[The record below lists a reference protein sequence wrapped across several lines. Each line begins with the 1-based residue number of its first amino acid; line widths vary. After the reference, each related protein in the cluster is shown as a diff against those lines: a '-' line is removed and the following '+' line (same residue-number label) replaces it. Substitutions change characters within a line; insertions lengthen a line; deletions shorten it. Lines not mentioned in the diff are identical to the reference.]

1 MNAPTLTEP
10 LRYLLLTVLSLA
22 LFALDTSLP
31 LGIATGVLYAGV
43 VLLTTGT
50 ANVRVPLIVS
60 GIASILIVGGAIGT
74 LSPHVPLWVGVINRT
89 LSLTVVWAAWAF
101 VRHRQ
106 EAERALLDAQEL
118 LERRV
123 RQRTEDL
130 ARANESL
137 MAEITQH
144 RATEQSLR
152 ASEAALE
159 ASRQDLRGL
168 TARLLA
174 AQEDERRRLAR
185 DLHDDINQRL
195 AMLVVE
201 LEALDREY
209 PTVPAAL
216 GSRLRSL
223 QDNAGELSEDV
234 RRLAYQHH
242 PSVLDDLGLVVALR
256 RLTDDVAQ
264 RSGLAITFTPERVP
278 EGLDRAIA
286 TGCYR
291 ITQECLTNVVRHARA
306 TAVTVAVQG
315 EPDALTLSISDNGVG
330 FAPRPADGSES
341 AARGL
346 GMVSMEERAN
356 VLGGTLRVRSEPG
369 RGTTVHLRIPRQGT
383 S

>member
-1 MNAPTLTEP
+1 MTEP
-10 LRYLLLTVLSLA
+10 LRYTLLAILALA
-22 LFALDTSLP
+22 LFALDASLP
-31 LGIATGVLYAGV
+31 LGIAAGVLYAGL

-50 ANVRVPLIVS
+50 PTVHLPVIIT
-60 GIASILIVGGAIGT
+60 GIASILIVLGALGSV
-74 LSPHVPLWVGVINRT
+74 SPQVPLWVGITNRA
-89 LSLTVVWAAWAF
+89 LSLAVVWGACGF

-106 EAERALLDAQEL
+106 NTERALRDAHEQ
-118 LERRV
+118 LEQRV
-123 RQRTEDL
+123 RQRTEEL
-130 ARANESL
+130 AHANESL

-144 RATEQSLR
+144 RATEHSLR

-159 ASRQDLRGL
+159 TSQQDLRGL

-223 QDNAGELSEDV
+223 QDNASELSEDV

-242 PSVLDDLGLVVALR
+242 PSMLDDLGLVVALR

-264 RSGLAITFTPERVP
+264 RSGLAVTFAADRVP
-278 EGLDRAIA
+278 DRLDPAIA

-291 ITQECLTNVVRHARA
+291 IAQECLTNVVRHAQA
-306 TAVTVAVQG
+306 TAVTVALQG
-315 EPDALTLSISDNGVG
+315 DPGAVTLSVTDNGVG
-330 FAPRPADGSES
+330 FAPRSAEGPEA

-346 GMVSMEERAN
+346 GMVSMQERAN
-356 VLGGTLRVRSEPG
+356 ALGGTLRVLSEPG
-369 RGTTVHLRIPRQGT
+369 RGTTIRVQIPQKT
-383 S
+383 V